1 MKTAMVFA
9 AGLGTRLRPLTE
21 TTPKPLVEISG
32 KPMLGWIA
40 QSLKKA
46 GVERLVLNSHWLPEQ
61 IEAYAKTVL
70 SKDFEVF
77 LSFEPQ
83 ILGTGGG
90 LYQARKWLT
99 GDFFLVNADVLTNLD
114 FKKFGQQH
122 EAHGAWISLAV
133 NDRPA
138 PSRLLLDEEGMM
150 VGLER
155 GGVRQEVVEPEGQVS
170 AWNFCGIHAIG
181 EGFLDSLQEP
191 VSFSIIDEYLK
202 ALSQGLEIRGLNIDP
217 AQWSDI
223 GSPGELEAA
232 RASWKG

>member
-1 MKTAMVFA
+1 MKTAMVYA

-21 TTPKPLVEISG
+21 TTPKPLVEICG

-46 GVERLVLNSHWLPEQ
+46 GVERLVLNTHWLPEQ
-61 IEAYAKTVL
+61 IEAYAKSVL
-70 SKDFEVF
+70 AKDFEVF

-90 LYQARKWLT
+90 LYQAREWLQ
-99 GDFFLVNADVLTNLD
+99 GDFFLVNADILTNLD

-122 EAHGAWISLAV
+122 EAHGAWI
-133 NDRPA
+133 
-138 PSRLLLDEEGMM
+138 MM

-155 GGVRQEVVEPEGQVS
+155 AGVRQEVVEPEGRVS

-181 EGFLDSLQEP
+181 DGFLDSLEEP
-191 VSFSIIDEYLK
+191 VCFSIIDEYLK
-202 ALSQGLEIRGLNIDP
+202 ALSQGLEIRGINIDP
-217 AQWSDI
+217 ARWSDI

-232 RASWKG
+232 RANWKG